1 MAKIR
6 PVKRNLDSYTISDTN
21 TVVKRN
27 LDSYTIRGTNT
38 VVKPGDNVLL
48 RSPESNTTPY
58 VAKIK
63 KIQIDNGNDV
73 TVQVRWYYRPG
84 DSIGGR
90 KQFHGEKELFL
101 SDHYDIQSAYTIQG
115 KCMVHSLKNYTQ
127 LENAGAEDYYCRFE
141 YKAANGLVL
150 PSRVVVY
157 CKCKLPEN
165 PDLLMVQCEECKNW
179 YHPFCV
185 DMTNDQAKHLHLFIC
200 SNCNGA
206 EDKLKRPMK

>member
-6 PVKRNLDSYTISDTN
+6 PVKRNLDSYTISD
-21 TVVKRN
+21 
-27 LDSYTIRGTNT
+27 TNT

-73 TVQVRWYYRPG
+73 TVQVRWYYRPS

-185 DMTNDQAKHLHLFIC
+185 DMTNDQAKQLHLFIC
-200 SNCNGA
+200 SNCNGV
-206 EDKLKRPMK
+206 E